1 MKAASICLAL
11 ALTGCASTGWVRT
24 GEASMSLAAVKMGC
38 AASPADAPVEPA
50 ERLMTLDR
58 CMEQKGWARPVT
70 LPARNEKR

>member
-11 ALTGCASTGWVRT
+11 ALTGCASTAWVRT
-24 GEASMSLAAVKMGC
+24 GEASMSLASAKADC

-58 CMEQKGWARPVT
+58 CMEQKGWARPAT
-70 LPARNEKR
+70 LPSRNEKR

>member
-1 MKAASICLAL
+1 MRVTSICLAL
-11 ALTGCASTGWVRT
+11 ALTGCASTVWVRT
-24 GEASMSLAAVKMGC
+24 GEASMSLAAAKAAC

-58 CMEQKGWARPVT
+58 CMEQKGWARPET